1 MENVGESG
9 RDRMKAMISF
19 LSDVLFDADTQ
30 EQFFEECKELGIT
43 EEEDED
49 TN

>member
-1 MENVGESG
+1 MENVSESG

-30 EQFFEECKELGIT
+30 EQFFKECKELGII
-43 EEEDED
+43 EEEEEE
-49 TN
+49 N

>member
-1 MENVGESG
+1 MENVGKSG

-19 LSDVLFDADTQ
+19 LSDVLFNADTQ
-30 EQFFEECKELGIT
+30 EQFFEECKELGIV
-43 EEEDED
+43 EDENEN